1 MMTEAVHAL
10 CISAEACWCFK
21 SPGRLFW
28 IALQVYNS
36 LAFEEIYH
44 QKLHSSVFCPGNH
57 KAKAEDVKNTLTGK
71 YPEMK
76 MSVT

>member
-1 MMTEAVHAL
+1 MMTEAVNAL
-10 CISAEACWCFK
+10 SISAAACRCFK
-21 SPGRLFW
+21 SPGPLLW
-28 IALQVYNS
+28 MALQVYNS
-36 LAFEEIYH
+36 LALQEIYH

-57 KAKAEDVKNTLTGK
+57 KAKAEEARNTLLAK